1 MVHYTSL
8 PTVTLL
14 WFDWLHC
21 QVLICGILAGARM
34 WAEKRKGRDA
44 PADKRSVLIY
54 GAGDCGAELLKQIQ
68 SGRRTG
74 YRVLGFIDDDPSKVN
89 QSVRMTPVLGTWDD
103 LVRLIRLL
111 DIEELLVAIPQTS
124 EVRKQQLRLISEMS
138 GTAIQF
144 ISPGRDAIVA
154 KQNQT
159 AWTHPPA
166 GDTDGPAREENFQ
179 ESIRDLARV
188 LGAQGLPG
196 KPGATERPADRRP
209 AAKPTSR

>member
-1 MVHYTSL
+1 
-8 PTVTLL
+8 
-14 WFDWLHC
+14 
-21 QVLICGILAGARM
+21 M

-74 YRVLGFIDDDPSKVN
+74 YRVLGFIDDDPSKLN
-89 QSVRMTPVLGTWDD
+89 QSVRMTPVLGTRDD
-103 LVRLIRLL
+103 LTRLVRPLG
-111 DIEELLVAIPQTS
+111 IEELLVAIPEIS
-124 EVRKQQLRLISEMS
+124 EVRKQQLQLISEVS

-144 ISPGRDAIVA
+144 ISPGRDVIVA

-166 GDTDGPAREENFQ
+166 GDTDGPAREETFQ
-179 ESIRDLARV
+179 ESIRDLARA
-188 LGAQGLPG
+188 LGAQALPG
-196 KPGATERPADRRP
+196 KPGVIERPADLRP
-209 AAKPTSR
+209 AAKRTSRSEKPRARG